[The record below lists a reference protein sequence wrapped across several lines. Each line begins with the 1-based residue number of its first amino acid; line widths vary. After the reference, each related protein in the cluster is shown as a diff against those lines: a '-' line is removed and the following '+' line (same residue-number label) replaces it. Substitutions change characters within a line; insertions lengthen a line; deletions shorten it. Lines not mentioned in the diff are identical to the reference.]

1 MFRLTSIVSSNKTDQ
16 DTVLKH
22 VNSLK
27 PSPSFRA
34 QFISYDTIQNN
45 LNNLSSLLNV
55 AVTNVND
62 ESEDTQNLSN
72 ESIDTGAEVFLY
84 LNMCPSDNQYDFWL
98 DFYNYDF
105 FSEIYS
111 GPEKLL
117 TLLKIKNNG
126 KSRDGE
132 QIANKVM
139 SKLASEVGFQY
150 FQSKMLLEG
159 ATTEVEWTKNLSNV
173 KGMKRSI
180 FVILT

>member
-1 MFRLTSIVSSNKTDQ
+1 
-16 DTVLKH
+16 
-22 VNSLK
+22 
-27 PSPSFRA
+27 
-34 QFISYDTIQNN
+34 
-45 LNNLSSLLNV
+45 
-55 AVTNVND
+55 
-62 ESEDTQNLSN
+62 
-72 ESIDTGAEVFLY
+72 
-84 LNMCPSDNQYDFWL
+84 MCPSDNQYDFWF

-105 FSEIYS
+105 FSESYS

-117 TLLKIKNNG
+117 TLLKIKNDG

-173 KGMKRSI
+173 QGKKSLI
-180 FVILT
+180 FVICKIRIEATFGISNVKV